1 MYVPTF
7 VGATVNLSVL
17 SVFVASSYSAYSIFS
32 TVYFPSSTN
41 VLFNFT
47 SLTSFSVTITSF
59 PYSTSELGT
68 VIIAV
73 TSSSSVSGFSTIVY
87 ASDIISFSPL

>member
-47 SLTSFSVTITSF
+47 SFTSFSVTITSF

-73 TSSSSVSGFSTIVY
+73 TSSSSVRFSAIIVY
-87 ASDIISFSPL
+87 EDDVISLSPL